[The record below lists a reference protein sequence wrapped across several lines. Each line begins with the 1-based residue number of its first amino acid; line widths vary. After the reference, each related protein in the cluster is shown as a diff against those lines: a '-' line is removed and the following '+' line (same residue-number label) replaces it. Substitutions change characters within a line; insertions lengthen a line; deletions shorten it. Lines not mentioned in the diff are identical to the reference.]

1 MLREIEIPRNE
12 LLDTLANSGKVT
24 GFVSP
29 AEDYIKRRLH
39 IASRLVPDPTN
50 TFYFEVD
57 SNDMQSYG
65 IFKGSILVVDKSVT
79 VKSGRVV
86 VCCLDHQWLVR
97 KLFYK
102 GTTKYLCINETLIGS
117 VEVSSKR
124 LEIFGCV
131 TWSCLPQNDRR

>member
-12 LLDTLANSGKVT
+12 ILDSLANPGKVT

-65 IFKGSILVVDKSVT
+65 IFKGSILVVDKSIT

-86 VCCLDHQWLVR
+86 VCCLDQQWLVR
-97 KLFYK
+97 KLIYK
-102 GTTKYLCINETLIGS
+102 GTAKYLCINETLIGA
-117 VEVSSKR
+117 VEVSGKK

-131 TWSCLPQNDRR
+131 TWSCLPQNDTR